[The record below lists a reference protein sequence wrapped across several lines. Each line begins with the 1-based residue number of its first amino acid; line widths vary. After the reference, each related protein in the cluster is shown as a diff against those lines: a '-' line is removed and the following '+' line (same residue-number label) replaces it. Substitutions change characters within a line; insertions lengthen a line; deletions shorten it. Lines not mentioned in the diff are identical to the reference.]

1 MKRLVFL
8 EDEDILREEI
18 ADFLRDQGYLV
29 DAVASIGEFK
39 QCYDPGQHR
48 LALLDLGLPD
58 GDGREL
64 IRELRSR
71 GHRVGIVVL
80 TARGGT
86 RDKVAGLAE
95 GADYYLAK
103 TVDLDELAATLA
115 ALVRRLGAPEKS
127 ACWTLEL
134 GARRLIPP
142 GYQPLPLSQQD
153 LTVLQILLQRPGVAV
168 SRRQIIEAQGENYL
182 DYDQRRLDTQI
193 SRLRRKT
200 EEVCGLALPLNT
212 LRNAG
217 YCFFAEAEIVA

>member
-18 ADFLRDQGYLV
+18 SDFLHDQGYLV
-29 DAVASIGEFK
+29 DAVASLAEFR
-39 QCYDPGQHR
+39 QCFDPGQHR

-71 GHRVGIVVL
+71 GHQLGIVVL
-80 TARGGT
+80 TARGGV

-95 GADYYLAK
+95 GADHYLAK

-115 ALVRRLGAPEKS
+115 ALARRLGAPGKS

-142 GYQPLPLSQQD
+142 GYQPLSLSQQD
-153 LTVLQILLQRPGVAV
+153 LVVLQILMQRPGEAV
-168 SRRQIIEAQGENYL
+168 SRQQIVEAQGENYL
-182 DYDQRRLDTQI
+182 DYDQRRLDTEPVRI
-193 SRLRRKT
+193 F
-200 EEVCGLALPLNT
+200 V
-212 LRNAG
+212 
-217 YCFFAEAEIVA
+217 